1 MAATPIPLTD
11 IVRGGTTDPA
21 EVNGN
26 TVDGHTMPNGPGCFL
41 EVRNAS
47 VGTPYDVGI
56 KFANQVDGITVPAR
70 TITIPAASTR
80 KIGGLPV
87 DLYGSI
93 LNITAAHADLKFMG
107 FKTP

>member
-11 IVRGGTTDPA
+11 IVRAGIADPA

-56 KFANQVDGITVPAR
+56 KFANLVDGQTVPPR

-80 KIGGLPV
+80 KIGGLSV
-87 DLYGSI
+87 ELYGST
-93 LNITAAHADLKFMG
+93 LTLTAGHADLKFMG
-107 FKTP
+107 FKAS